1 MNDNGYLLMT
11 MKKTK
16 TKYLSANVSGRYQL
30 GYIPHTI

>member
-16 TKYLSANVSGRYQL
+16 TKYLSANVSGSGNHGTLQS
-30 GYIPHTI
+30 

>member
-1 MNDNGYLLMT
+1 